1 MVGGWFMLGALV
13 VLLLGLVF
21 MYVNVIRERD
31 RARAELE
38 ELRSELAH
46 RQEPND

>member
-13 VLLLGLVF
+13 VLLLGLAF

-31 RARAELE
+31 RARAELD
-38 ELRSELAH
+38 ELRRQVAH
-46 RQEPND
+46 QQEPND